1 MAEFSDVVKA
11 LIEDTK
17 SSKLEWK
24 VGTDSGGYW
33 YSSCNGMSF
42 QVRRSGSVEVFG
54 NVPSI
59 TLGSSDDLLEVL
71 QQCKPLTLEVTR
83 DQALKRALEC
93 LRGDRSK

>member
-17 SSKLEWK
+17 SGKLEWK

-33 YSSCNGMSF
+33 HSSCNGMSF
-42 QVRRSGSVEVFG
+42 QVRRSGSLEVYG

-59 TLGSSDDLLEVL
+59 TLGNSDDLLEAL
-71 QQCKPLTLEVTR
+71 QQCEPLTFEVTR
-83 DQALKRALEC
+83 DQVLKCALEC
-93 LRGDRSK
+93 LRGE